1 MISVKPV
8 QIQAFTPFQVQMLEM
23 TSRVRSES
31 EMDDIRRMLANY
43 FAQRAEDEID
53 KLWDEGVLN
62 NEVMEQWKTEHMR
75 TPYRQ

>member
-62 NEVMEQWKTEHMR
+62 DEVMEQWKTEHMR

>member
-1 MISVKPV
+1 
-8 QIQAFTPFQVQMLEM
+8 MLEM

-62 NEVMEQWKTEHMR
+62 DEVMEQWKTEHMR

>member
-53 KLWDEGVLN
+53 KLWDVGVLN
-62 NEVMEQWKTEHMR
+62 DEVMEQWKTEHMR

>member
-1 MISVKPV
+1 MIAVKPV

-43 FAQRAEDEID
+43 FAQRAEEEID

-62 NEVMEQWKTEHMR
+62 GEVMEQWKTEHMR